1 MWLLKTEPSTYSY
14 DDLEREGR
22 TVWDGVKNP
31 VALRNLRAVKKGD
44 RAVVYHTGD
53 EKAAVGVAEVTR
65 EAYADPKSR
74 NPRLLV
80 VDLVAVKRL
89 PRAVTLKEI
98 KALPVENLAAPRSHL
113 YLWVPNALLPWGL
126 DVLEVWGFSYKANLV
141 CYKVRADGGPDR
153 RGVGFYFRNVTELVL
168 FGVRGSI
175 RTRQAGRRQANLV
188 ATRKREHSRKPEQLY
203 HLIEDCSPGPYLE
216 LFARYRRPNWT
227 QWGDDVEDDTPLLS
241 PQRTG

>member
-98 KALPVENLAAPRSHL
+98 KAMPVFSDSPLVRQGRLSV
-113 YLWVPNALLPWGL
+113 VPLTASQWKAL
-126 DVLEVWGFSYKANLV
+126 
-141 CYKVRADGGPDR
+141 GGDR
-153 RGVGFYFRNVTELVL
+153 
-168 FGVRGSI
+168 
-175 RTRQAGRRQANLV
+175 
-188 ATRKREHSRKPEQLY
+188 
-203 HLIEDCSPGPYLE
+203 
-216 LFARYRRPNWT
+216 
-227 QWGDDVEDDTPLLS
+227 
-241 PQRTG
+241 